1 MARRRIVRAIE
12 ESWRLKVERLMGEGV
27 EGLKDG
33 RERKVEKWRE
43 KNNLR
48 MEREEGFKDEEKGIE
63 ERSKCERM
71 KKEAWKDERE

>member
-1 MARRRIVRAIE
+1 MARRRIVWTIE